1 MNWHAKIAVKLLE
14 NGSQT
19 TIFPFADPDIH
30 PQLAFTFGIFAKIIM
45 NFELKFLENGAYTKH
60 EFLICFRYIY
70 ELLVTGF
77 VTILA
82 MVGLGA
88 QKPSKSCYLTT
99 LAVESCLLQV
109 SSCPM
114 LSDSQQTRVLHTST
128 GTYQDRQNIN
138 HYNPP

>member
-45 NFELKFLENGAYTKH
+45 NFEPKFLENGAYTKR
-60 EFLICFRYIY
+60 EFFICFRYIF

-77 VTILA
+77 VAILA
-82 MVGLGA
+82 MVYPGS
-88 QKPSKSCYLTT
+88 SKTFKI
-99 LAVESCLLQV
+99 
-109 SSCPM
+109 M
-114 LSDSQQTRVLHTST
+114 LSDHTCYDTVLCKIILIVFRVLE
-128 GTYQDRQNIN
+128 
-138 HYNPP
+138 